1 MELRR
6 RRKSTPPAA
15 TIAQRRS
22 GTRDSGQRPD
32 APQEPAHFRHA
43 ATKAGET
50 VIHTFLPCGVELAAQ
65 VLPERQTVALVFR
78 MLTGLIDEPEE
89 LTGVGQIVERTL
101 SKGTERYSGQELA
114 DAFDQLG
121 AQWATATGR
130 QSMVLRVL
138 CLPEFVPPVID
149 LVAEMLCRPAFPPD
163 ACQVAVELAQQELHH
178 LEDEPHDLLRMLI
191 QRLTLG
197 PVLGRHPGGTPESLA
212 RLTPAVIRSHW
223 QRTYHAGRLQV
234 AVAGPVDPQR
244 VMASVERGFA
254 ALGARERAGRE
265 AAAFEFTPGRAH
277 RAKELEQQ
285 YIAIT
290 LPGLPRTHPDF
301 AVEQVLLG
309 VLSGGMSGRL
319 FTEVRE
325 KEGLVYWV
333 GAWHEQPRG
342 KGVIH
347 LGASTTPQRCERTYE
362 TLLRELRRVGED
374 LTETE
379 VVRARDGLIAQYETE
394 DDLTRARAGD
404 LSDDL
409 FHFGRPVG
417 REAKLTALRA
427 VTPEQVRSYARSL
440 PVDRLCVATLG
451 PRSL

>member
-1 MELRR
+1 
-6 RRKSTPPAA
+6 
-15 TIAQRRS
+15 
-22 GTRDSGQRPD
+22 
-32 APQEPAHFRHA
+32 
-43 ATKAGET
+43 
-50 VIHTFLPCGVELAAQ
+50 
-65 VLPERQTVALVFR
+65 
-78 MLTGLIDEPEE
+78 
-89 LTGVGQIVERTL
+89 
-101 SKGTERYSGQELA
+101 
-114 DAFDQLG
+114 
-121 AQWATATGR
+121 
-130 QSMVLRVL
+130 
-138 CLPEFVPPVID
+138 
-149 LVAEMLCRPAFPPD
+149 
-163 ACQVAVELAQQELHH
+163 
-178 LEDEPHDLLRMLI
+178 
-191 QRLTLG
+191 
-197 PVLGRHPGGTPESLA
+197 
-212 RLTPAVIRSHW
+212 
-223 QRTYHAGRLQV
+223 
-234 AVAGPVDPQR
+234 
-244 VMASVERGFA
+244 
-254 ALGARERAGRE
+254 
-265 AAAFEFTPGRAH
+265 
-277 RAKELEQQ
+277 
-285 YIAIT
+285 
-290 LPGLPRTHPDF
+290 
-301 AVEQVLLG
+301 
-309 VLSGGMSGRL
+309 MSGRL

-417 REAKLTALRA
+417 REAKLAALRA